1 MNNIKPFLQ
10 LSCLLFISILS
21 AQYNLNDRSEF
32 PIIRNNTGDILNDM
46 FTGDF
51 NNDGNMDVLIDG
63 GMELNQS
70 GYIEFNSKPVF
81 YLGDGNGNLVQ
92 AATTFTHTGY
102 SSFIC
107 DIADYNNDGFLDLLV
122 ADFWGNGMR
131 LYNGAAGV
139 NFTFVENLQTG
150 THGAKGQFQ
159 DMDSDGDLDVVNVS
173 SGSAAV
179 VAFHFFENNGG
190 VFTRFS
196 YNSVN
201 VPEVSQ
207 GEQPDRNFNPV
218 MLATDLN
225 HDGRKD
231 VCSLSYSNI
240 INTWVQNEDKSFTA
254 WAERPAGGMSDIA
267 NERISYWLQD
277 MNNDGF
283 NDLMYFQEHYP
294 SANVAVAY
302 TGTSTPYFGDNVDQH
317 GTVIPDFIGNSLQAI
332 VRGDI
337 NNDGFEDIVAED
349 RLSDELFIVMD
360 PFNFNNSFNV
370 QKLDV
375 SGLDIKERGH
385 GLILAD
391 LDNDQLPELISV
403 GLDDVLRVFHNSL
416 LSIKDNTEE
425 VDFTIYPN
433 PAKNVLTIKGIE
445 KSLIANVNIYNSTGA
460 LIRKLTGEPQIALD
474 GIPAGTYVINIQT
487 KDGRNLSKSFIKK

>member
-1 MNNIKPFLQ
+1 MNNIKPFL
-10 LSCLLFISILS
+10 LLNSLLFISILS

-32 PIIRNNTGDILNDM
+32 PINRNNTGDILDDM

-51 NNDGNMDVLIDG
+51 NNDGNMDIVIDG

-70 GYIEFNSKPVF
+70 GYIEFNSKPLF

-92 AATTFTHTGY
+92 AATTFTHPGN

-107 DIADYNNDGFLDLLV
+107 DIADYSNDGFLDLLV
-122 ADFWGNGMR
+122 ADFWANGMR

-139 NFTFVENLQTG
+139 NFTLAQNLPTG

-159 DMDSDGDLDVVNVS
+159 DMDADGDLDVVNVS

-179 VAFHFFENNGG
+179 VAFHFFENNVGT
-190 VFTRFS
+190 FTRFS

-207 GEQPDRNFNPV
+207 GEQPDHSFNPV

-231 VCSLSYSNI
+231 VCSLSYNKI
-240 INTWVQNEDKSFTA
+240 MNTWIQNEDKSFTA
-254 WAERPAGGMSDIA
+254 WGEKPVEGMVDIA

-283 NDLMYFQEHYP
+283 EDLMYLHENYP

-302 TGTSTPYFGDNVDQH
+302 TETNTPYFGDNVDLQ
-317 GTVIPDFIGNSLQAI
+317 GSVIPDFIGNFLQAI

-337 NNDGFEDIVAED
+337 DNDGQEDIIAYD
-349 RLSDELFIVMD
+349 RSSNKLFITMD
-360 PFNFNNSFNV
+360 PFNFNNSFNI
-370 QKLDV
+370 QKLDM
-375 SGLDIKERGH
+375 SGLDIKKYGH

-391 LDNDQLPELISV
+391 LDNDHLPELVSV

-416 LSIKDNTEE
+416 FSIQDSTGEA
-425 VDFTIYPN
+425 DFIIYPN

-445 KSLIANVNIYNSTGA
+445 KSLIANVNIYNSAGA
-460 LIRKLTGEPQIALD
+460 LIRKLTGEPQIALG
-474 GIPAGTYVINIQT
+474 GIPTGTYVINIQT
-487 KDGRNLSKSFIKK
+487 KDGRSLSKSFIKK